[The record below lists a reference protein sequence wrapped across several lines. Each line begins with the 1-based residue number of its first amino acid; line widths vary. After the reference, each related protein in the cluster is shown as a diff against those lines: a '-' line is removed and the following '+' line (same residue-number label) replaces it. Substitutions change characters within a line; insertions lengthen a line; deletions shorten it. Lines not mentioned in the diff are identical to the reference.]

1 MCIRDRQIPILTIES
16 INPVKVKVNVSE
28 SYYNRVTK
36 GMPVEVVADALG
48 DALFQGNVSLI
59 HPTID
64 PVSHTFTVEV
74 SVANSEQ
81 LLRPGMFARVR
92 MHFGTNERPLL
103 PDYAVLKQLGSND
116 RYVFVEKAG
125 KAIHTP
131 VELGIRPVSYTHLRM
146 AIPLRLQHPL
156 FPMAPPLMASPTRL
170 LSSCRWLI
178 AW

>member
-1 MCIRDRQIPILTIES
+1 M
-16 INPVKVKVNVSE
+16 KVKVNVSE

-74 SVANSEQ
+74 SVTNSEQ

-92 MHFGTNERPLL
+92 MHFGTHERPVL
-103 PDYAVLKQLGSND
+103 PDHAVLKQLAKTTLFSWRKEESDLHPG
-116 RYVFVEKAG
+116 RA
-125 KAIHTP
+125 
-131 VELGIRPVSYTHLRM
+131 RPGR
-146 AIPLRLQHPL
+146 
-156 FPMAPPLMASPTRL
+156 
-170 LSSCRWLI
+170 
-178 AW
+178 